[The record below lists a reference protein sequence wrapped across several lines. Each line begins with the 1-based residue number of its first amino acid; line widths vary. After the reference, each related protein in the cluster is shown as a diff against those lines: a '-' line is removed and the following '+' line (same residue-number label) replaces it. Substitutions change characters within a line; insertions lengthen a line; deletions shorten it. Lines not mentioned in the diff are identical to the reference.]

1 MNTELIYVL
10 IAIAVGFGATLVM
23 DLWGIFLKHTFNIPL
38 PNYCFVGR
46 WLRYMP
52 EGIFR
57 HSNIATAPQKP
68 AECTVG
74 WIAHYAIG
82 VIFALALVLLAS
94 PQWLQEP
101 TVLPAMIL
109 GLATVA
115 IPFFVMQPS
124 FGLGIASSKTPNP
137 TQARLRSLMN
147 HAVFGLG
154 LYISALALS
163 LVFKA
168 YP

>member
-1 MNTELIYVL
+1 MNIEILPIM
-10 IAIAVGFGATLVM
+10 IAVAVGIGATLAM
-23 DLWGIFLKHTFNIPL
+23 DLWGFFLKQAFKIPA

-46 WLRYMP
+46 WLRHMP

-57 HSNIATAPQKP
+57 HDSIAAATPKP
-68 AECTVG
+68 AECAVG
-74 WIAHYAIG
+74 WIAHYATG

-94 PQWLQEP
+94 PRWLLEP
-101 TVLPAMIL
+101 TLLPAMIV

-115 IPFFVMQPS
+115 APLFVMQPS
-124 FGLGIASSKTPNP
+124 FGLGLAGSKTPNP
-137 TQARLRSLMN
+137 TQTRLRSLMN

-163 LVFKA
+163 PVFKA
-168 YP
+168 YS

>member
-1 MNTELIYVL
+1 MNIDLIHVL
-10 IAIAVGFGATLVM
+10 IAIAVGLGATLVM
-23 DLWGIFLKHTFNIPL
+23 DFWGIFLKHTFNIPP

-57 HSNIATAPQKP
+57 HSSIGAAPQKP
-68 AECTVG
+68 AECAAG

-124 FGLGIASSKTPNP
+124 IGLGIAASKTPNP

-168 YP
+168 YA